1 MKKFVI
7 TDAEKK
13 LLFIV
18 LGIVLLVC
26 AYFFGFT
33 KLNEQAAAIEA
44 SNKQDEAEVTR
55 LEGMVSKQAETQA
68 ETEQFKQNI
77 EKIIAKYPVAVPQ
90 EKAIYLVQQF
100 EDITLMD
107 VDSIAFSMDNTV
119 QNFSGDNAP
128 VGKYANLG
136 ISYSASYNSFK
147 DFLKAMK
154 NMFFCAP
161 LLIMGLTLSGL
172 VSWFGFGT
180 GFLLERNYYIVGVFY
195 THLFLLAAVFAAF
208 HGGNIIAKIRRS
220 KSKKSSGEKSS
231 GKKSA
236 N

>member
-1 MKKFVI
+1 MIMKKFVM

-18 LGIVLLVC
+18 LGIGLLVC

-44 SNKQDEAEVTR
+44 SNKQDEAEVSR

-77 EKIIAKYPVAVPQ
+77 DKIVAKYPVAVPQ

-100 EDITLMD
+100 EDLTLMD

-136 ISYSASYNSFK
+136 ISYDATYNSFK
-147 DFLKAMK
+147 DFLKYVTEQEDRTVVPMISASFDESTGLLKGNLNYKMYYLTNTDK
-154 NMFFCAP
+154 EYEEFPPTGIEAGKAGIFYPGSEEPEFFG
-161 LLIMGLTLSGL
+161 LLLD
-172 VSWFGFGT
+172 
-180 GFLLERNYYIVGVFY
+180 E
-195 THLFLLAAVFAAF
+195 
-208 HGGNIIAKIRRS
+208 
-220 KSKKSSGEKSS
+220 E
-231 GKKSA
+231 
-236 N
+236 

>member
-18 LGIVLLVC
+18 LGVVILVC

-33 KLNEQAAAIEA
+33 KLNEQAQAIET
-44 SNKQDEAEVTR
+44 SNAQDENEVNR

-68 ETEQFKQNI
+68 ETEQYKKDI
-77 EKIIAKYPVAVPQ
+77 DKIIAKYPVAVPQ

-107 VDSIAFSMDNTV
+107 VDSIAFSMDNVV

-128 VGKYANLG
+128 VGKFANLG
-136 ISYSASYNSFK
+136 IAYDATYDSFK
-147 DFLKAMK
+147 DFLYYVTQLEDRTVVPIISASYDQVTGILKGNLNYKMYYLTNTDKEYEEFPPTGIEAGKAGI
-154 NMFFCAP
+154 FYPGDYAP
-161 LLIMGLTLSGL
+161 E
-172 VSWFGFGT
+172 
-180 GFLLERNYYIVGVFY
+180 FLDME
-195 THLFLLAAVFAAF
+195 
-208 HGGNIIAKIRRS
+208 
-220 KSKKSSGEKSS
+220 E
-231 GKKSA
+231 
-236 N
+236 

>member
-7 TDAEKK
+7 TDSEKK

-44 SNKQDEAEVTR
+44 SNEQDEAEVTR

-68 ETEQFKQNI
+68 ETEQYKQNI
-77 EKIIAKYPVAVPQ
+77 EKIVAKYPVAVPQ

-147 DFLKAMK
+147 DFLKYVTEQEDRTVVPTITANFDETTGLLKGNLNYKMYYLTNTEK
-154 NMFFCAP
+154 EYEEFPPTGIEAGKAGIFYPGAEEPEFFG
-161 LLIMGLTLSGL
+161 ILSN
-172 VSWFGFGT
+172 
-180 GFLLERNYYIVGVFY
+180 E
-195 THLFLLAAVFAAF
+195 
-208 HGGNIIAKIRRS
+208 
-220 KSKKSSGEKSS
+220 E
-231 GKKSA
+231 
-236 N
+236 

>member
-147 DFLKAMK
+147 DFLKYVTEQEDRTVVPTITANFDETTGLLKGNLNYKMYYLTNTEK
-154 NMFFCAP
+154 EYEEFPPTGIEAGKAGIFYHGAEEPEFFG
-161 LLIMGLTLSGL
+161 ILSG
-172 VSWFGFGT
+172 
-180 GFLLERNYYIVGVFY
+180 E
-195 THLFLLAAVFAAF
+195 
-208 HGGNIIAKIRRS
+208 
-220 KSKKSSGEKSS
+220 E
-231 GKKSA
+231 
-236 N
+236 

>member
-18 LGIVLLVC
+18 LGVVLLVC

-33 KLNEQAAAIEA
+33 KLNQQAQAIET

-55 LEGMVSKQAETQA
+55 LEGMVSKQAETQT
-68 ETEQFKQNI
+68 ETEQYKQNI
-77 EKIIAKYPVAVPQ
+77 EKIVAKYPVAVPQ

-147 DFLKAMK
+147 DFLKYVTEQEDRTIVPTITASFDETTGLLKGNLNYKMYYLTNTEK
-154 NMFFCAP
+154 EYEEFPPTGIEAGKAGIFYPGAEEPEFFG
-161 LLIMGLTLSGL
+161 ILSN
-172 VSWFGFGT
+172 
-180 GFLLERNYYIVGVFY
+180 E
-195 THLFLLAAVFAAF
+195 
-208 HGGNIIAKIRRS
+208 
-220 KSKKSSGEKSS
+220 E
-231 GKKSA
+231 
-236 N
+236 

>member
-33 KLNEQAAAIEA
+33 KLNEQAQAIEA

-147 DFLKAMK
+147 DFLKYVTEQEDRTVVPTITANFDETTGLLKGNLNYKMYYLTNTEK
-154 NMFFCAP
+154 EYEEFPPTGIEAGKAGIFYPGAEEPEFFG
-161 LLIMGLTLSGL
+161 ILSN
-172 VSWFGFGT
+172 
-180 GFLLERNYYIVGVFY
+180 E
-195 THLFLLAAVFAAF
+195 
-208 HGGNIIAKIRRS
+208 
-220 KSKKSSGEKSS
+220 E
-231 GKKSA
+231 
-236 N
+236 